1 MVTGYSK
8 KGESSKRG
16 NPTKKGK
23 SNKKEEIKQK
33 KGESNKKGEIQQKK
47 GKSNKTKEDGSQF
60 SVQEHLESSRLNDG
74 DLGIP
79 QSDSNSDR
87 INFDQIK
94 VGQTSD

>member
-8 KGESSKRG
+8 KGETSKRG

-23 SNKKEEIKQK
+23 L
-33 KGESNKKGEIQQKK
+33 
-47 GKSNKTKEDGSQF
+47 NKTKEDGFQF

-87 INFDQIK
+87 INFDQLK

>member
-8 KGESSKRG
+8 KGESSKRE

-23 SNKKEEIKQK
+23 SNKTNEY
-33 KGESNKKGEIQQKK
+33 
-47 GKSNKTKEDGSQF
+47 GSQF